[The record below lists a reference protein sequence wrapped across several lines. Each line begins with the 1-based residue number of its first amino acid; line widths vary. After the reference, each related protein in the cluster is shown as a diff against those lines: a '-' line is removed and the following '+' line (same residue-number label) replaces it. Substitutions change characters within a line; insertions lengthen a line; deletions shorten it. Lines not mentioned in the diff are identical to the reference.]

1 MRILDKYILKKYL
14 LAFSALIFMFFPLG
28 IIVDLSQ
35 HIGKLIEND
44 VSIGESAWFYVNFM
58 TSLLALLFP
67 IMLFIAVLFFTSK
80 MANNTEIVAILS
92 SGISYK
98 KLLYP
103 FLIGATIVTIIMSIL
118 SIWIIPKASK
128 VYNEFWYKYFKKYE
142 KIQETN
148 NIYRQINKG
157 EFVFIRTITKDGK
170 GYDFKLDRIEDNK
183 LKAVVMA
190 NRIEWIP
197 KANIYRLTGYK
208 KRIINADGTEKTIV
222 RKKKDTL
229 LNFEISDVL
238 PPVSYYAETLSYP
251 DLLKFIETEKMRGSP
266 NIKQFI
272 IQKHKRL
279 SILVSVYIL
288 TIIAFSVSYKKR
300 RGGMGVSLAIGLAV
314 GFIYIFFDKIFA
326 ILGVKSGL
334 SPFFAVWT
342 PNIIF
347 GIISIIMLIKARK

>member
-14 LAFSALIFMFFPLG
+14 LTFSALIFMFFPLG

-35 HIGKLIEND
+35 HIGKLIEYE
-44 VSIGESAWFYVNFM
+44 VGVGEASWFYINFM
-58 TSLLALLFP
+58 TSLLSLLFP

-80 MANNTEIVAILS
+80 LANNTEIVAVLS

-98 KLLYP
+98 RLFYP
-103 FLIGATIVTIIMSIL
+103 FFIGATIVTIIMSIL
-118 SIWIIPKASK
+118 SIWVIPKANK

-142 KIQETN
+142 KVQETT
-148 NIYRQINKG
+148 NIYRQINEG
-157 EFVFIRTITKDGK
+157 EFVYLRTITADKK
-170 GYDFKLDRIEDNK
+170 GFDFKLDHIEDNQ
-183 LKAVVMA
+183 LKIVLMA

-197 KANIYRLTGYK
+197 KAEVFRLTAFK
-208 KRIINADGTEKTIV
+208 KRTIYPNGTEKIETA
-222 RKKKDTL
+222 KKKDTL
-229 LNFEISDVL
+229 LNFSLDDVL

-251 DLLKFIETEKMRGSP
+251 DLVKFIETEKLRGSP

-279 SILVSVYIL
+279 SVLASVYIL
-288 TIIAFSVSYKKR
+288 TIIAFSVAYRKR
-300 RGGMGVSLAIGLAV
+300 RGGMGVSLAIGLTI
-314 GFIYIFFDKIFA
+314 GFAYIFFDRIFS
-326 ILGVKSGL
+326 IMGLKSGL

-347 GIISIIMLIKARK
+347 SFVALYMLYKARK